1 MLRTLI
7 IGLAVLAAAPALAA
21 APVASDIERSASTS
35 VVLGQRL
42 TLRLPNRV
50 ESGRTWY
57 LMNAPGPH
65 LQFVSQR
72 LERPKI
78 ELPDFSQD
86 QIFEF
91 NTKQAGVKVLK
102 FGYGVGPGQP
112 ALRILNMTVR
122 ITGGN
127 EAPPR

>member
-1 MLRTLI
+1 MIRIFLV
-7 IGLAVLAAAPALAA
+7 GLALLIAQPVSAAPSQPA
-21 APVASDIERSASTS
+21 DIERKAATS

-57 LMNAPGPH
+57 LMNAPGPN

-72 LERPKI
+72 MERPKI

-91 NTKQAGVKVLK
+91 NTKQAGVKVLR
-102 FGYGVGPGQP
+102 FGYGIGPGQP
-112 ALRILNMTVR
+112 ALRILNMTVTV
-122 ITGGN
+122 TGGN
-127 EAPPR
+127 

>member
-1 MLRTLI
+1 MIRVLLL
-7 IGLAVLAAAPALAA
+7 GLVLGLCQPALAA
-21 APVASDIERSASTS
+21 TQTQSDIERSAATS

-57 LMNAPGPH
+57 LMNAPGPQ
-65 LQFVSQR
+65 LQFVGQR

-91 NTKQAGVKVLK
+91 NTKQAGVKLLR

-112 ALRILNMTVR
+112 ALRILNMTVTV
-122 ITGGN
+122 TGGN
-127 EAPPR
+127 

>member
-1 MLRTLI
+1 MMRMIVL
-7 IGLAVLAAAPALAA
+7 GLALWLMPQGIAAAPAN
-21 APVASDIERSASTS
+21 PDIERKAATS

-57 LMNAPGPH
+57 LMNAPGPN

-72 LERPKI
+72 MERPKI

-91 NTKQAGVKVLK
+91 NTKQAGVKVLR
-102 FGYGVGPGQP
+102 FGYGLGAGQP
-112 ALRILNMTVR
+112 ALRILNVTVT

-127 EAPPR
+127 

>member
-1 MLRTLI
+1 MVRSLI
-7 IGLAVLAAAPALAA
+7 LGLALCLAQQTFAAQTVATDIQRRAA
-21 APVASDIERSASTS
+21 TS

-57 LMNAPGPH
+57 LMNSPLPE

-72 LERPKI
+72 MERPEI
-78 ELPDFSQD
+78 ELPDVAQN

-91 NTKQAGVKVLK
+91 NTRKSGVKLLR

-112 ALRILNMTVR
+112 AQRILNVTVT
-122 ITGGN
+122 IKGN
-127 EAPPR
+127 